1 MGFKAYLN
9 TTMDICTETG
19 KSYYIRNTNNKDKP
33 LDHNERCF
41 DVPPEIPVE
50 FRKFI
55 HLTAWNWRIIL
66 RIYEQDSAENHHI
79 CVADCHTVYD
89 EYREAYEEHTSDTDA
104 NPPLTQD
111 EFDEWL
117 VFVKWSSMYHTYVY

>member
-19 KSYYIRNTNNKDKP
+19 KSYYIRNTNNKDN
-33 LDHNERCF
+33 HNERCF

-66 RIYEQDSAENHHI
+66 RIYEQDSAENHNI

-89 EYREAYEEHTSDTDA
+89 EYLEAYEEHTSDTDA

-117 VFVKWSSMYHTYVY
+117 VFVNWSSIYHTYVY